1 MNVTNLPYNDLLSCP
16 MKLVVDDTGIGSGYK
31 TLMGVL
37 SLTYNLLV
45 RGFFSPLILSLKVA
59 DMLKLGFSLFRF
71 ILFGRY
77 NAVRVSPA
85 LSPYKIYRY
94 HFGKLSPE
102 THFRMK

>member
-37 SLTYNLLV
+37 FLTYNLLV
-45 RGFFSPLILSLKVA
+45 IGFFSRLILRLKVA
-59 DMLKLGFSLFRF
+59 DMPKIGFSLFHSIF
-71 ILFGRY
+71 FGRY

-85 LSPYKIYRY
+85 LAFYRFY
-94 HFGKLSPE
+94 RCHLDNGSPE
-102 THFRMK
+102 MHFRMK